1 MAKILVIGPHPD
13 DQEIGM
19 GGTIALLVAQGHDVL
34 LCDMTDGCP
43 TPVGDRPT
51 RLAEAAEA
59 GKVLG
64 VKRVLLDLPN
74 RRVQHTIEARHMVAG
89 LIRTHQAT
97 MVFCPHPEDAHPDH
111 LATTR
116 IVEDARFDAK
126 LTKVEM
132 PVPPGFTTIGPPLY
146 PKWLFYYYCS
156 HLRRVPDPSFLI
168 DTTTTHEA
176 KIRSVLAYK
185 SQFIDHAPNRP
196 VIDWLR
202 AQDLF
207 MGSRIGTK
215 AAEGFYTKEPI
226 GLSGL
231 GSVLGV

>member
-1 MAKILVIGPHPD
+1 MANILVIGPHPD

-19 GGTIALLVAQGHDVL
+19 GGTIALLAAQGHDVL

-59 GKVLG
+59 AKVLG

-74 RRVQHTIEARHMVAG
+74 RRVQHTLEARHTVAG
-89 LIRTHQAT
+89 LIRAHQAT
-97 MVFCPHPEDAHPDH
+97 IVFCPHPEDAHPDH

-126 LTKVEM
+126 LTKIEM
-132 PVPPGFTTIGPPLY
+132 PVPPGFGTIGPPLY

-156 HLRRVPDPSFLI
+156 HLRRMPDPTFLI
-168 DTTTTHEA
+168 DTSATHEA
-176 KIRSVLAYK
+176 KVRAVLAYR
-185 SQFIDHAPNRP
+185 SQFIDNEKNRS
-196 VIDWLR
+196 VVEWLAAEDR
-202 AQDLF
+202 FL
-207 MGSRIGTK
+207 GSRIGTR
-215 AAEGFYTKEPI
+215 AAEGFWTREPLGLT
-226 GLSGL
+226 GLSGIL
-231 GSVLGV
+231 GG